1 MFSNSTDYELKPRYY
16 AVVLLINSY
25 YSHCNYKGG
34 QVEWARPAVDSLLG
48 NLGQAHAHVQR
59 KTVPLPRCSKT
70 YTNLSWRFP
79 DTNRQTGQ
87 FCLLVIPLETRSPV
101 AVKGWYVEGGETRGG
116 QVSGSPVPPL
126 FLSGVRS
133 APSRGWDPRLM
144 LSRIPPVPSPS

>member
-1 MFSNSTDYELKPRYY
+1 MFFFKHALSSGGFHLLFSNSTDYELKPRYY

-79 DTNRQTGQ
+79 DTNRQ
-87 FCLLVIPLETRSPV
+87 
-101 AVKGWYVEGGETRGG
+101 
-116 QVSGSPVPPL
+116 VSSV
-126 FLSGVRS
+126 S
-133 APSRGWDPRLM
+133 W
-144 LSRIPPVPSPS
+144 

>member
-79 DTNRQTGQ
+79 DTNRQ
-87 FCLLVIPLETRSPV
+87 
-101 AVKGWYVEGGETRGG
+101 
-116 QVSGSPVPPL
+116 VSSV
-126 FLSGVRS
+126 S
-133 APSRGWDPRLM
+133 W
-144 LSRIPPVPSPS
+144 